1 MRTNAIIM
9 YVIGVFFLISAAGY
23 TIWVGNTVNWD
34 PNHLEWVGTVAL
46 TLTSILGFFVGFY
59 LGRVHKAQG
68 GELPQDL
75 LTADIDDD
83 DPEVGHFAPWSW
95 WPLVLGGAIALVFLG
110 LAVGPWISFIGGPLV
125 LIAIVGWNYEFY
137 RNHFAR

>member
-1 MRTNAIIM
+1 MRTNAVIM
-9 YVIGVFFLISAAGY
+9 YVIGVFFLIAAAAY
-23 TIWVGNTVNWD
+23 TIWVGITVNWD
-34 PNHLEWVGTVAL
+34 TNHLEWVGTVAL
-46 TLTSILGFFVGFY
+46 ALTAVLGFFVGFY
-59 LGRVHKAQG
+59 LSRVHKAQG
-68 GELPQDL
+68 GELPQDI

-95 WPLVLGGAIALVFLG
+95 WPMVLAGAIALVFLG
-110 LAVGPWISFIGGPLV
+110 LAVGTWISFIGAPLV

>member
-1 MRTNAIIM
+1 MRTNAILM
-9 YVIGVFFLISAAGY
+9 YIIGVFFTLASAGY
-23 TIWVGNTVNWD
+23 TVWAGLTYGWAHI
-34 PNHLEWVGTVAL
+34 EWVGTVAMAL
-46 TLTSILGFFVGFY
+46 TAVLGYFVGFY

-68 GELPQDL
+68 GELPQDI

-83 DPEVGHFAPWSW
+83 DPEIGHFSPWSW
-95 WPLVLGGAIALVFLG
+95 WPLVLAGALALVFLG

-125 LIAIVGWNYEFY
+125 LIAIVGWNYEYY

>member
-9 YVIGVFFLISAAGY
+9 YVIGVFFLISAAAY

-46 TLTSILGFFVGFY
+46 TLTAILGFFVGFY

-95 WPLVLGGAIALVFLG
+95 WPLVLGGALALVFLG

>member
-68 GELPQDL
+68 GELPQDI

-95 WPLVLGGAIALVFLG
+95 WPLVLGGALALVFLG
-110 LAVGPWISFIGGPLV
+110 LAVGTWISFIGGPLV

-137 RNHFAR
+137 RGHVAR

>member
-9 YVIGVFFLISAAGY
+9 YVIGVFFLLSAAAY
-23 TIWVGNTVNWD
+23 TIWVGITVNWD
-34 PNHLEWVGTVAL
+34 PNHIEWVGTVAL

>member
-9 YVIGVFFLISAAGY
+9 YVIGVFFTLATAGY
-23 TIWVGNTVNWD
+23 TAWALVNYGW
-34 PNHLEWVGTVAL
+34 PHVEWVGTVAMGL
-46 TLTSILGFFVGFY
+46 TAVMGYFVGFY

-68 GELPQDL
+68 GELPQDV

-95 WPLVLGGAIALVFLG
+95 WPLMLGGSVALVFLG
-110 LAVGPWISFIGGPLV
+110 LAVGFWICFIAAPLV
-125 LIAIVGWNYEFY
+125 LISIVGWNYEFY
-137 RNHFAR
+137 RKYFAR

>member
-9 YVIGVFFLISAAGY
+9 YVIGVFFLISAVAY
-23 TIWVGNTVNWD
+23 TIWVGNTVNWN
-34 PNHLEWVGTVAL
+34 PNHIEWVGTVAL

-95 WPLVLGGAIALVFLG
+95 WPMLLGGAIALVFLG
-110 LAVGPWISFIGGPLV
+110 LAVGTWISFIGGPLV

-137 RNHFAR
+137 RNYFAR